1 MTPLGPYG
9 APPRLGLAVSGGG
22 DSLALALLAAE
33 WARAQGGSVLAF
45 IVDHGLRTA
54 AAAAA
59 AAAAETLARLDI
71 PARVLTLDD
80 LRTGASLPAR
90 ARAAR
95 LAALE
100 AACRDAG
107 IIDLLLGH
115 HAADQA
121 ETIIMRRLR
130 GSGPAG
136 LAGMAA
142 LSETASVRLLR
153 PLLGVAPAQLR
164 AVLMERGLGWA
175 EDPTNADGRF
185 TRARLRTA
193 RADAGGA
200 GPATRAFARAASA
213 DGLARDVAERSI
225 ADWLATT
232 ATIRPEGFAL
242 LPDAVWPSPA
252 LAALLRM
259 VTGDSYVPAAE
270 AVDAIGAA
278 PARAIGRGICLGG
291 ALLRPA
297 GRLGPGFLICRE
309 PAAVAAAVSAKAG
322 VVWDGRFRRPEIE
335 PDLPGETIGPLGSD
349 ARSFRHISDLPAVV
363 LETLPAYRGGCGDIM
378 AVPAL
383 NWPDLHSVAGRRLL
397 SHPRHP
403 ASGGAFFALSCR
415 IDKAVMPAAAAGHE
429 DRDALPRKTSY
440 L

>member
-1 MTPLGPYG
+1 MHPLGPFG
-9 APPRLGLAVSGGG
+9 TPPRLGLAVSGGG

-54 AAAAA
+54 AAAEA

-175 EDPTNADGRF
+175 EDPTNADE
-185 TRARLRTA
+185 L
-193 RADAGGA
+193 
-200 GPATRAFARAASA
+200 
-213 DGLARDVAERSI
+213 
-225 ADWLATT
+225 W
-232 ATIRPEGFAL
+232 
-242 LPDAVWPSPA
+242 
-252 LAALLRM
+252 
-259 VTGDSYVPAAE
+259 
-270 AVDAIGAA
+270 
-278 PARAIGRGICLGG
+278 
-291 ALLRPA
+291 
-297 GRLGPGFLICRE
+297 
-309 PAAVAAAVSAKAG
+309 
-322 VVWDGRFRRPEIE
+322 
-335 PDLPGETIGPLGSD
+335 
-349 ARSFRHISDLPAVV
+349 
-363 LETLPAYRGGCGDIM
+363 
-378 AVPAL
+378 
-383 NWPDLHSVAGRRLL
+383 
-397 SHPRHP
+397 
-403 ASGGAFFALSCR
+403 
-415 IDKAVMPAAAAGHE
+415 
-429 DRDALPRKTSY
+429 
-440 L
+440 